1 MNLDFIKNSGDI
13 SKYWNNEVV
22 MFPNQQSILSSL
34 PSATDLM
41 KCFTGN
47 FESGNWSSPISVNIN
62 ASTVLQDGS
71 HQQLLGVDINTARN
85 CYANG
90 FSLCF
95 GDMADS
101 IDHLARLKSKA
112 IEIFG
117 HPELIAVTGYL
128 SPEKAIGVL
137 HFDRQHNFFI
147 QREGSKRWTVSERA
161 AVKNPHENLLYSGVT
176 QSFLYEMK
184 SLGYEISIPR
194 DCGRKTYD
202 LNPGDVLYIPPGFY
216 HSPETLSD
224 HSLHYTLTVEPACF
238 WKDFN
243 KKMFLKLLAS
253 EGKFFADYRFMTES
267 QKSDLFRAC
276 ISEVVANSVS
286 NNAESSPGN
295 LK

>member
-1 MNLDFIKNSGDI
+1 MNLDFIKKNNDLT
-13 SKYWNNEVV
+13 KYWNNEVIQ
-22 MFPNQQSILSSL
+22 FPNQPEITAFL
-34 PSATDLM
+34 PDASVLM
-41 KCFTGN
+41 KFITGN
-47 FESGNWSSPISVNIN
+47 FEAGTWGSPIGVNIN

-71 HQQLLGVDINTARN
+71 HQQLLGIDINTARN
-85 CYANG
+85 CYSKG

-95 GDMADS
+95 GDMTGS
-101 IDHLARLKSKA
+101 IDQLALLKSNA
-112 IEIFG
+112 VEIFK

-161 AVKNPHENLLYSGVT
+161 AVKNPHENLLYPGVT
-176 QSFLYEMK
+176 QSLLDQMK

-194 DCGRKTYD
+194 DCGRKIYD

-243 KKMFLKLLAS
+243 QKMFLKLLAS
-253 EGKFFADYRFMTES
+253 QGKFLADYRFMTDD
-267 QKSDLFRAC
+267 QRSDLFRSC
-276 ISEVVANSVS
+276 MSEVIL
-286 NNAESSPGN
+286 SSKN
-295 LK
+295 F